1 MSIVVYMIY
10 SIMSF
15 IRKIK
20 TARGIYLAEVESK
33 RVNGKVIQKHIRY
46 VGKEADGRTILSA
59 SISNVEVEQVKL
71 YGPLLVLH
79 ELARDIGLPEL
90 LGPFSREILSM
101 VYAHCLDYKSINQMP
116 TWFERTDLAMLLDLE
131 GLTQERLLKA
141 LDSLEAQDS
150 ETLQRTI
157 FESVRNK
164 YPLKNSGVLY
174 DVTNTYLYG
183 KKCPLGKLGKDK
195 EGVKGRPLIQIG
207 LGVTMEE
214 GIPILHKVFDGNIH
228 DSKTF
233 HDLITSFRH
242 YDIQSGL
249 VIYDR
254 GITSGRNLIDV
265 KALKWDT
272 LCGVPF
278 NPALQKLWRPFLTKN
293 TLVGMENRVR
303 LNDSIFYVAARPH
316 AIDGVRGT
324 LALCFNDQ
332 QRRDLKESRYDEL
345 AHAQAL
351 LKDHKTIKAGLGK
364 FFGKNNEIL
373 KIPLAQ
379 AEEFDGYSMIFTTR
393 RLPKDKM
400 VELYFDKDLVEKAF
414 HSLKGIVNLRPI
426 RHWLYNR
433 VIAHVFICY
442 LAYLLLSLLK
452 YRLKKLH
459 LSPSAALRELNTMY
473 KVYLKD
479 PKKGFKISRV
489 VTLTKQQE
497 NILRAINKKLLARS
511 V

>member
-1 MSIVVYMIY
+1 
-10 SIMSF
+10 MSF
-15 IRKIK
+15 IRKYK
-20 TARGIYLAEVESK
+20 VGARVYLAEVESR
-33 RVNGKVIQKHIRY
+33 RVRGKIVQRYIRHL
-46 VGKEADGRTILSA
+46 GKEADGKRILSA

-90 LGPFSREILSM
+90 LGPFSREILSL

-116 TWFERTDLAMLLDLE
+116 TWFQRTDLAMLLDLE
-131 GLTQERLLKA
+131 GLTEERLLKA
-141 LDSLEAQDS
+141 LDSLEAQDP
-150 ETLQRTI
+150 EILQRDI
-157 FESVRNK
+157 FESVRKK
-164 YPLKNSGVLY
+164 YPLKNAGVLY

-207 LGVTMEE
+207 LGGTMEE

-242 YDIQSGL
+242 YDIRSGL

-265 KALKWDT
+265 KSLKWDT
-272 LCGVPF
+272 LCGVAF
-278 NPALQKLWRPFLTKN
+278 HDGLKKLWRPFLAKGA
-293 TLVGMENRVR
+293 LAGLQNRVR
-303 LNDSIFYVAARPH
+303 LNDTIFYVAARSH

-324 LALCFNDQ
+324 LALCFNEQ
-332 QRRDLKESRYDEL
+332 QRRDLKESRYAEL
-345 AHAQAL
+345 AHAQEQ
-351 LKDHKTIKAGLGK
+351 LKDHKTIKAGLEK
-364 FFGKNNEIL
+364 FFGKNNELL
-373 KIPLAQ
+373 KISLAE

-393 RLPKDKM
+393 RIPKDKM
-400 VELYFDKDLVEKAF
+400 VSLYFDKDLVEKAF
-414 HSLKGIVNLRPI
+414 HSLKGIINLRPI

-442 LAYLLLSLLK
+442 LSYLLLSLLK
-452 YRLKKLH
+452 YRLKKLR
-459 LSPSAALRELNTMY
+459 LSPSAALRELDTMY
-473 KVYLKD
+473 KVYLKE

-497 NILRAINKKLLARS
+497 NILKAINRKLLKCS
-511 V
+511 E